1 MPRAQKGRAGITN
14 LERVAGTINQ
24 KAVQKREVRKVRQI
38 FKPLRKVWM
47 NMGIERIDTHGGRI
61 VKALLDSGATK
72 MFMSRN
78 LAKKRRYKLIK
89 LNQLIQVRN
98 IDGTSNSGDAI
109 TYKVEVNMFYKGH
122 VERVRMDI
130 CELGKTNIILGIL

>member
-1 MPRAQKGRAGITN
+1 
-14 LERVAGTINQ
+14 VAGTINQ
-24 KAVQKREVRKVRQI
+24 KAVQKREAREVRQI
-38 FKPLRKVWM
+38 FKPLREVWM
-47 NMGIERIDTHGGRI
+47 NVGIERIDTHGGRI